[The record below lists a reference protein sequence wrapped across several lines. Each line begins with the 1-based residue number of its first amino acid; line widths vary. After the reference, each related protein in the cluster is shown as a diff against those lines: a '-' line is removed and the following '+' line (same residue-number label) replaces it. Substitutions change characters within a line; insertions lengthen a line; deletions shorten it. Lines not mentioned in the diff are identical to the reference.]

1 MHQPI
6 IGGIF
11 SRDFQALSTST
22 ISISPSMFVTRSW
35 TLKSLVVPATA
46 PSTVATSPS
55 LPLPFPLSL
64 LAAPLPLLLLFL
76 NYSSPLCHPAW
87 RTPSISAPSTPPPT
101 LAQRTRRTRTQGS
114 HAQTPPSSL
123 TCVSN
128 LRLLNASSY
137 SDAMYKVYTHMAF
150 TCPSPQ
156 DIG

>member
-1 MHQPI
+1 MHQSI
-6 IGGIF
+6 IGGD
-11 SRDFQALSTST
+11 SGRNWQALSIST
-22 ISISPSMFVTRSW
+22 ISPSMFITRSW
-35 TLKSLVVPATA
+35 MLTSLVVPAKTTSA
-46 PSTVATSPS
+46 VATSPS
-55 LPLPFPLSL
+55 LPLPLPLSL

-76 NYSSPLCHPAW
+76 KYSSPLCHPAW
-87 RTPSISAPSTPPPT
+87 RTPSIFAPSKPPPT
-101 LAQRTRRTRTQGS
+101 LAQRIRRTRTQGS